1 MALAAGALTVIGGLN
16 VASAGTLVAEGHKV
30 ASVKGGESVL
40 ADGDGGFFHPGWY
53 VGIGAGRTELEP
65 EGGTS
70 GWQVPDTESD
80 GTRLFIGRHFKPRW
94 RAELAIS
101 DLGSVGLNNTNPA
114 INAAVPDAAIDY
126 SSISLHLDWLLR
138 PVNNPFNA
146 FLRAGVSSIDNSVS
160 DDAILYDRDDDVAVS
175 YGAGVQWRGKGRWMA
190 QLTYEHIAEDAQWL
204 GLTVGAYLGKSLGA
218 TSASGAMAGVA
229 GADTATVETG
239 ESAEPAPVAA
249 RQVDQCRVV
258 KRAVPGIEF
267 ASGSAEFDASSENLL
282 VQVAAAL
289 ARAPDILVEVVGHTD
304 SQGDAAYNQNL
315 SEQRA
320 KTVRDFLAAQPGV
333 MTQISWRGAGEAE
346 PLVANTTA
354 DGRMQNRRIELVF
367 DNRLV
372 CQN

>member
-65 EGGTS
+65 EGG
-70 GWQVPDTESD
+70 
-80 GTRLFIGRHFKPRW
+80 
-94 RAELAIS
+94 
-101 DLGSVGLNNTNPA
+101 
-114 INAAVPDAAIDY
+114 
-126 SSISLHLDWLLR
+126 SISLHLDWLLR

-229 GADTATVETG
+229 
-239 ESAEPAPVAA
+239 
-249 RQVDQCRVV
+249 
-258 KRAVPGIEF
+258 
-267 ASGSAEFDASSENLL
+267 
-282 VQVAAAL
+282 AL